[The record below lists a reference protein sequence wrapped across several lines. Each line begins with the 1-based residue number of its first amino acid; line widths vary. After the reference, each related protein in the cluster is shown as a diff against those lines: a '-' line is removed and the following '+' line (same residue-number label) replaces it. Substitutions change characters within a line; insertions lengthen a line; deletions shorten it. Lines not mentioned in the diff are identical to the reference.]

1 MSMMTKGA
9 TILLRC
15 TELASALI
23 PDIRLM
29 RVVGNMMTGPLIAML
44 RVTVL
49 MRFGIRA
56 RRLTMVVALV
66 PFRMSPCRRLDHDW
80 PA

>member
-1 MSMMTKGA
+1 MTKGA
-9 TILLRC
+9 TIRLRC
-15 TELASALI
+15 TERVVALI

-29 RVVGNMMTGPLIAML
+29 RVVGSMMMGPLIAVR

-49 MRFGIRA
+49 MRFGV
-56 RRLTMVVALV
+56 RLTMVVVLV